1 MATENNKAIK
11 RGRLPDID
19 VAGGFLVEHP
29 DLSKYKNTKSLGGR
43 PKKKA
48 K

>member
-29 DLSKYKNTKSLGGR
+29 ANTKTQSHSAAGLKR
-43 PKKKA
+43 KLNN
-48 K
+48 